1 MLRVLDFDR
10 RTDDVIDLPG
20 SNWEPHWNPDGHRLA
35 IRSMKGGQ
43 YDTYLLDL
51 AGGPPKP
58 LLVTDRDDMPEGWTP
73 DGKFLLVRQATEKST
88 YPLYR
93 MDPDHPESL
102 TELVPGGDS
111 FAVSPNTHWIASI
124 SNRSGRSDLYV
135 QPMSANAR
143 PQRVSSQGATA
154 LAWSRKGQELF
165 YARGTDIVAVT
176 WREDQGQFKVDKER
190 VWATV
195 KGMDAESIF
204 EATPDGRIIIDLPET
219 PLPPS
224 QIRVV
229 FGWEKEL
236 ARKFAK

>member
-1 MLRVLDFDR
+1 
-10 RTDDVIDLPG
+10 
-20 SNWEPHWNPDGHRLA
+20 
-35 IRSMKGGQ
+35 
-43 YDTYLLDL
+43 
-51 AGGPPKP
+51 
-58 LLVTDRDDMPEGWTP
+58 
-73 DGKFLLVRQATEKST
+73 
-88 YPLYR
+88 

-111 FAVSPNTHWIASI
+111 LAVSPNMHWIASI
-124 SNRSGRSDLYV
+124 NNRSGRSDLYV

-176 WREDQGQFKVDKER
+176 WREDQGQFKVEKER

-219 PLPPS
+219 PPPS